1 MYQLIIFITYLSY
14 LIIMSIVAF
23 LLFRRDKR
31 LALENK
37 IRIKEKT
44 LLGVTILGGAV
55 GAFLGR
61 LINHHKTNKLYFSII
76 IYLGMLLE
84 LSLLVLFLLLA
95 I

>member
-31 LALENK
+31 LALENE